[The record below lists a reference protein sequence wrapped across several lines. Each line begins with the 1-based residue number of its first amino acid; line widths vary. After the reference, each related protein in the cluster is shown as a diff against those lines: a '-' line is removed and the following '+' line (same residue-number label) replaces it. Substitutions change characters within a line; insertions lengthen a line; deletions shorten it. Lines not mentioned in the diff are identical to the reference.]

1 MSAPAPSVPP
11 RRFSR
16 TTIALLSLVLLLPLG
31 FVFLLSRG
39 GDRPITPAASPAAAA
54 QETESG
60 EPRVLEKADPG
71 VPPFGKLREPR
82 DAALDPHGRLWVADF
97 GNSRLRIYD
106 ASGGYLGG
114 WGGKGDGRHAF
125 RDLTAVAV
133 AGDDV
138 YVADTWNGRVEKF
151 GLDGTW
157 KGAAPGLFGPRGL
170 AVAPDGDLWV
180 SDTGNHRLVHYDA
193 TLKTIETLG
202 HRGSGAGEFSS
213 PVGVVIASTGT
224 IYVADT
230 GNRRIVVLDASG
242 KYQSSWP
249 VPGWDRAV
257 EPHLEVDPDGGL
269 WATDPGT
276 AETLLH
282 FDRKGAVTE
291 RRNADDQGR
300 RFSLPTGLA
309 LDVKNRALYVVSSGN
324 NTIAKISIAGAR
336 RP

>member
-1 MSAPAPSVPP
+1 MSASASVPP

-16 TTIALLSLVLLLPLG
+16 TTIALMSLVLLLPLG

-39 GDRPITPAASPAAAA
+39 GDRPIPAAAPA
-54 QETESG
+54 AARDAESG
-60 EPRVLEKADPG
+60 EPRILETPESG
-71 VPPFGKLREPR
+71 VAPFGKLNEPR
-82 DAALDPHGRLWVADF
+82 DAALDSRGRLWVADF

-125 RDLTAVAV
+125 RDLTAVAI
-133 AGDDV
+133 AGEDV

-157 KGAAPGLFGPRGL
+157 KGAAAGLFGPRGL
-170 AVAPDGDLWV
+170 AVAGNGDVWV
-180 SDTGNHRLVHYDA
+180 SDTGNHRLVHYDP

-202 HRGSGAGEFSS
+202 HQGSGADEFSS
-213 PVGVVIASTGT
+213 PVGIAIAPAGT

-230 GNRRIVVLDASG
+230 GNRRIVLLDATG
-242 KYQSSWP
+242 KYRSSWS

-269 WATDPGT
+269 WATDPGS
-276 AETLLH
+276 AETLIH
-282 FDRKGAVTE
+282 FDARGAVTE
-291 RRNADDQGR
+291 RRNADDEGR

-309 LDVKNRALYVVSSGN
+309 FDGKNRLLYVVSSGKN
-324 NTIAKISIAGAR
+324 AIGKISITAGGAR
-336 RP
+336 P